1 MNAAFARSSSI
12 VLALAVLTTFLPG
25 CVVGDGGYG
34 YGGVDV
40 GANYYQPVGVG
51 YGGWGPGY
59 RVGPYRGGGR
69 PYGGGGVGRPWRGSP
84 GRGSIPSIP
93 SGPRGGGGARGG
105 GARGGGGGGAH
116 GGGGGRGR

>member
-1 MNAAFARSSSI
+1 MNASFARLSSL
-12 VLALAVLTTFLPG
+12 VLAFAVLTTVLPG

-40 GANYYQPVGVG
+40 GADYYQPVGIG

-59 RVGPYRGGGR
+59 RVGPYRGGR

-84 GRGSIPSIP
+84 GRGPIPSIP
-93 SGPRGGGGARGG
+93 GGPRGGGGGGGRGG
-105 GARGGGGGGAH
+105 GSH
-116 GGGGGRGR
+116 GGGGRGR